1 MTYTNSSSIVIEQ
14 PLQVTMQRSIRP
26 MSLWLSAILFV
37 IPSLFF
43 MMSYHLVMPWLSV
56 FGLTNFERLVV
67 ALTIPHAGLF
77 AAALIAY
84 HRVEKRPLHW
94 SAFAERFRLPRLT
107 FKTLFWGLGIFVVG
121 VLVSQLFAQIGLLL
135 ITNGI
140 IPLPSDL
147 PLLTDPNV
155 QISLKVLER
164 FVGGSIL
171 GNWNVAIA
179 FFVMLFFN
187 ITGEELWWR
196 GYILPRQ
203 QLVHGRWT
211 WLIHGLMWWGFH
223 FFMWWNMISILP
235 ICLIISFVAQR
246 TKNTWPGFIGH
257 YLINGVAFV
266 MFLLAIIGV

>member
-1 MTYTNSSSIVIEQ
+1 MTYTNLHSIVMARTH
-14 PLQVTMQRSIRP
+14 QVAAQGMIRP
-26 MSLWLSAILFV
+26 MPLWLSAILFI

-43 MMSYHLVMPWLSV
+43 MMSSHLVMPWLDI
-56 FGLTNFERLVV
+56 FGLAQFESVVV
-67 ALTIPHAGLF
+67 AFTIPHAGLF

-84 HRVEKRPLHW
+84 HRVEKLPLRW

-107 FKTLFWGLGIFVVG
+107 FKIVLLGLGIFVVG
-121 VLVSQLFAQIGLLL
+121 AVASQLLAQVGLLL

-140 IPLPSDL
+140 IPIPSNL
-147 PLLTDPNV
+147 PLLLDPNI
-155 QISLKVLER
+155 QISLPVLER
-164 FVGGSIL
+164 FVGGPIL
-171 GNWNVAIA
+171 GSWNVAIA

-223 FFMWWNMISILP
+223 SFVWWNNA
-235 ICLIISFVAQR
+235 ICDE
-246 TKNTWPGFIGH
+246 
-257 YLINGVAFV
+257 
-266 MFLLAIIGV
+266 